1 MATIAAGTLSREE
14 LALVADGLVENLTDD
29 GAKRLG
35 QVIRTDPRFLAE
47 FGELDA
53 LAREAGLEPGESFE
67 YLSAAQAIDEALAAL
82 LDAREWSH
90 PAEILD
96 PDGACGIPYPMLIRL
111 ARKREEKSDDA
122 ERILKVR
129 QRLEEAFAAE
139 MAEDA
144 FVERFVAVLLELP
157 PERATHLLARA
168 AQQYSR
174 QAEEVASPGRSDRHE
189 QAQSRAG
196 LVSRGGIS

>member
-96 PDGACGIPYPMLIRL
+96 PDGSRGIPYPMLIRL
-111 ARKREEKSDDA
+111 ARKREGKSEDA
-122 ERILKVR
+122 ERILQVR

-139 MAEDA
+139 KAEDA
-144 FVERFVAVLLELP
+144 LVERFVAVLLELP
-157 PERATHLLARA
+157 PERATHLFVRA
-168 AQQYSR
+168 AQQYNR
-174 QAEEVASPGRSDRHE
+174 QAGEAASPDAHHRE
-189 QAQSRAG
+189 QAQ
-196 LVSRGGIS
+196 